1 MKWQE
6 IKQTAR
12 DLRRIETE
20 EEAIMWNVLRNR
32 KVDNLKFNRQF
43 PIIYE
48 TINNE
53 HFFFVADFYCSQ
65 YKLIL
70 EVDGKIHLSKKDKD
84 ERRDEILFN
93 MGFKTL
99 RIKNE
104 ELNDIDTVVLKIKE
118 FVKEIVNKKH
128 SPPAPLSRERG
139 D

>member
-1 MKWQE
+1 MSNKTKELMKWQE

-12 DLRRIETE
+12 DLRKIETE
-20 EEAIMWNVLRNR
+20 EETFMWNVLRNR

-84 ERRDEILFN
+84 ERRDKILLN
-93 MGFKTL
+93 MGFITL

-104 ELNDIDTVVLKIKE
+104 ELNDIDLVISKIKE
-118 FVKEIVNKKH
+118 FVKGIDLTKN
-128 SPPAPLSRERG
+128 
-139 D
+139 

>member
-12 DLRRIETE
+12 DLRKIETE
-20 EEAIMWNVLRNR
+20 EETFMWNVLRNR

-70 EVDGKIHLSKKDKD
+70 EVDGKIHLLKKDKD
-84 ERRDEILFN
+84 ERRDKILLN
-93 MGFKTL
+93 MGFITL

-104 ELNDIDTVVLKIKE
+104 ELNDIDLVISKIKE
-118 FVKEIVNKKH
+118 FVKGIDLTKN
-128 SPPAPLSRERG
+128 
-139 D
+139 

>member
-53 HFFFVADFYCSQ
+53 HFFFVADFYCHKF
-65 YKLIL
+65 KLVVEI
-70 EVDGKIHLSKKDKD
+70 DGEIHKKQKD
-84 ERRDEILFN
+84 YDEGRTAEMEN
-93 MGFKTL
+93 YN
-99 RIKNE
+99 IKVIRFTNDQVLNNTDWVVE
-104 ELNDIDTVVLKIKE
+104 EI
-118 FVKEIVNKKH
+118 KKH
-128 SPPAPLSRERG
+128 LDPQTP
-139 D
+139 

>member
-12 DLRRIETE
+12 DLRKIETE
-20 EEAIMWNVLRNR
+20 EETFMWNVLRNR

-84 ERRDEILFN
+84 ERRDKILLN
-93 MGFKTL
+93 MGFITL

-104 ELNDIDTVVLKIKE
+104 ELNDIDLVISKIKE
-118 FVKEIVNKKH
+118 FVKGIDLTKN
-128 SPPAPLSRERG
+128 
-139 D
+139 

>member
-1 MKWQE
+1 MSNKTKELMKWQE

-12 DLRRIETE
+12 DLRKIETE

-70 EVDGKIHLSKKDKD
+70 EVDGKIHLLKKDKD
-84 ERRDEILFN
+84 ERRDKILLN
-93 MGFKTL
+93 MGFITL

-104 ELNDIDTVVLKIKE
+104 ELNDIDLVISKIKE
-118 FVKEIVNKKH
+118 FVKGIDLTKN
-128 SPPAPLSRERG
+128 
-139 D
+139 